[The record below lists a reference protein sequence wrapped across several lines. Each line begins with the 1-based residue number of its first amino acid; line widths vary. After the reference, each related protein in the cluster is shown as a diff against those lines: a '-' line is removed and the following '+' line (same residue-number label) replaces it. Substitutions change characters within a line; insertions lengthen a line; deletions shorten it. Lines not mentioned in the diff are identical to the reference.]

1 MEKKDEIGYF
11 SIEFGIY
18 PRVLYII
25 KGNDKNKIISDNFM
39 SREETDLEVI
49 DHDRS
54 DGSRTWSVIERNS
67 KKWGFLVQLKR
78 VTDKSEM
85 SHEATHVAFELFKDI
100 GAYADE
106 ENQEPFAYLVGWVTR
121 QLINAYNYKEKK
133 MSNDS
138 DN

>member
-18 PRVLYII
+18 PRTLYII
-25 KGNDKNKIISDNFM
+25 KGNNKNKVISDNFM
-39 SREETDLEVI
+39 SREKTDLDVS
-49 DHDRS
+49 DRDCS

-67 KKWGFLVQLKR
+67 KKFGFLVQLKR
-78 VTDKSEM
+78 VNDNSEM
-85 SHEATHVAFELFKDI
+85 AHEATHVVFDLFRDI

-121 QLINAYNYKEKK
+121 QLINAYNYKDNKK
-133 MSNDS
+133 
-138 DN
+138 